1 MSSATNSFFSIV
13 DVDIR
18 SLRRGISVQRDIWG
32 THNYMLGISV
42 KIFLKLDVKFRSDKA
57 STENYFT
64 MQVAVP
70 DPSVLDHSSMGASGL
85 ELRQTF

>member
-1 MSSATNSFFSIV
+1 MTSDRYGEAFLSSGTW
-13 DVDIR
+13 
-18 SLRRGISVQRDIWG
+18 DIWG